1 MPCVVVLKYSIDV
14 YEIKNS
20 KTSTAIT
27 NGNDQWKSID
37 TLYILIHR
45 YDFLY
50 PSWPHNIQQR
60 IDRCVVPHVNQPVA
74 HLKQIAWAWTKKR
87 GHALVILYG
96 CGIGS
101 P

>member
-37 TLYILIHR
+37 TL
-45 YDFLY
+45 
-50 PSWPHNIQQR
+50 
-60 IDRCVVPHVNQPVA
+60 C
-74 HLKQIAWAWTKKR
+74 
-87 GHALVILYG
+87 ILY
-96 CGIGS
+96 INS
-101 P
+101 